1 MANDRAGRI
10 NAHLRRGLHRL
21 ALMQTGQKT
30 GGELVARAGTSG
42 LAEKAARGK

>member
-30 GGELVARAGTSG
+30 GGELVARAGQINNIIG
-42 LAEKAARGK
+42 R